1 MTSSNVA
8 AVALEIASWFNE
20 LFSDLET
27 LGADLTKL
35 VETDFRDDP
44 PYEVT
49 ATTSAKLRKRVI
61 EDLAEHTDLDGAGL
75 IFPIEL
81 QKPGKA
87 RLEWWIRAGREFVRQ
102 KFNLDPTSGQ
112 FYDYEILE
120 WWQGGYHE
128 ERRAIA
134 GPYIDHLGVDDYI
147 VTMTVPAY
155 ANGKKIGVAGKDMVM
170 REVETKLLRM
180 LSPLGPGTALLNRH
194 NSVIVGNTGALS
206 TGILV
211 AQIPQGYARTR
222 IDSPGLDLSLIYRV

>member
-8 AVALEIASWFNE
+8 AVAKDIAHWFNG
-20 LFSDLET
+20 LYSDLEQ
-27 LGADLTKL
+27 LGAELTEA
-35 VETDFRDDP
+35 VAPDFSGDA
-44 PYEVT
+44 PYEVA
-49 ATTSAKLRKRVI
+49 ATTSAKLRARVI
-61 EDLAEHTDLDGAGL
+61 EHLKEHPSLDGAGL
-75 IFPIEL
+75 IFPVEI

-87 RLEWWIRAGREFVRQ
+87 RLEWWIRSGIEFVRQ
-102 KFNLDPTSGQ
+102 KFNLDPSSGQ

-120 WWQGGYHE
+120 WWQGGYRE
-128 ERRAIA
+128 ERRSIA

-155 ANGKKIGVAGKDMVM
+155 ADGKKIGVAGMDMVM
-170 REVETKLLRM
+170 NEVETKLLRM
-180 LSPLGPGTALLNRH
+180 LAPLGPGTALLNRH
-194 NSVIVGNTGALS
+194 NSVIVGNSGSLS

>member
-8 AVALEIASWFNE
+8 AVADEIATWFNG
-20 LFSDLET
+20 LFTDLER
-27 LGADLTKL
+27 LGAELTAV
-35 VETDFRDDP
+35 VEPEFSGEP
-44 PYEVT
+44 PYEVP
-49 ATTSAKLRKRVI
+49 ATTSAKLRKHVI
-61 EDLAEHTDLDGAGL
+61 EYLGDHVSLDGAGL
-75 IFPIEL
+75 IFPVEI
-81 QKPGKA
+81 QHPGKA

-120 WWQGGYHE
+120 WWQGGYSE
-128 ERRAIA
+128 ERRSIA

-155 ANGKKIGVAGKDMVM
+155 AAGKKIGVAGMDMVM
-170 REVETKLLRM
+170 NEVESKLLRM

-194 NSVIVGNTGALS
+194 NSVIVGNTGSLS

-211 AQIPQGYARTR
+211 AQIPEGYARTR